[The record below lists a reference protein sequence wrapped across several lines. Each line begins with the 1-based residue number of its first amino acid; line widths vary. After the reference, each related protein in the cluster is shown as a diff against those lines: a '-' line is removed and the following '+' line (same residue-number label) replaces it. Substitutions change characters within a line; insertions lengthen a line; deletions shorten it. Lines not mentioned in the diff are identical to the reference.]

1 MYAGSRICAV
11 TRYLLLLIYE
21 LKRGHITENVSTAN
35 VHRVFVSGSFSLS
48 ITFVNSSSDS

>member
-35 VHRVFVSGSFSLS
+35 VHRVFVSG
-48 ITFVNSSSDS
+48 